1 MKFQSGQSGN
11 PAGKP
16 KGASDKRT
24 ALRSLLNPYAPQLV
38 EKAAQ
43 MALEG
48 DTAALKLCLDR
59 CIAPLR
65 STTPEASLRAEGEL
79 SERGEATLQ
88 AIYSGE
94 IDAIHG
100 AALMSALADQ
110 ARLKEQTELEQRL
123 RALEG
128 RL

>member
-1 MKFQSGQSGN
+1 MKFQPGQSGN

-16 KGASDKRT
+16 KGAPDKRT
-24 ALRSLLNPYAPQLV
+24 ALRSLLNPHAPQLI
-38 EKAAQ
+38 EKAVQ

-59 CIAPLR
+59 CVAPLR
-65 STTPEASLRAEGEL
+65 STSPEAPMKVEGSL

-110 ARLKEQTELEQRL
+110 ARLHEQTELESRL

-128 RL
+128 HL